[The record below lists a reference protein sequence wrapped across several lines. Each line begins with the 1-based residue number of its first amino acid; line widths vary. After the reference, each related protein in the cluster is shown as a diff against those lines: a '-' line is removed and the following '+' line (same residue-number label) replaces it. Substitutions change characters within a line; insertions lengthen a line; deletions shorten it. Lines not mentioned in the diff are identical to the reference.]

1 MAKCWTKL
9 TKKYL
14 LNVAVHGFS
23 KALKLGECTLVM
35 IYLRNLF
42 HFAKKYHH
50 MTLDGGLITSPPDCS
65 NLN

>member
-23 KALKLGECTLVM
+23 KALKLGECTFM
-35 IYLRNLF
+35 TIYLSNLLN
-42 HFAKKYHH
+42 FAKN
-50 MTLDGGLITSPPDCS
+50 IVI
-65 NLN
+65 